1 MRDYLKMTV
10 FLSFI
15 LFLLYFWSIY
25 SIDFRDIDKN
35 SYMVENQVLD
45 ETITIS
51 LKFPEDKGISNQILY
66 KDGRNKI
73 LLQKIIESKG
83 QYEVII
89 DFIGAGDRGGYTIIS
104 PYIFSVDENIMKELP
119 V

>member
-51 LKFPEDKGISNQILY
+51 LKFPEDKGDYYGAAEPPVQCGGSSAILRFY
-66 KDGRNKI
+66 FTSI
-73 LLQKIIESKG
+73 
-83 QYEVII
+83 
-89 DFIGAGDRGGYTIIS
+89 
-104 PYIFSVDENIMKELP
+104 
-119 V
+119 